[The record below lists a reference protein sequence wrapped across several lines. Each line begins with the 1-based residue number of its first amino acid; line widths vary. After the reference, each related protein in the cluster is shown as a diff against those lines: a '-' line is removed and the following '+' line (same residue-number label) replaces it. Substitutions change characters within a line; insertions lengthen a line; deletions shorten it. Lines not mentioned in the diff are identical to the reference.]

1 MNYTILIL
9 VNATPQWLS
18 LQRSERDHFVENE
31 IRPIFAKYGDSC
43 KIKLFDSDFTN
54 PSISDFMIVETEDL
68 QAFGFMMGYL
78 RESKTF
84 ATPYFELKEL
94 IVGVPN
100 NFRGSLDIMDVQ
112 QEALQN

>member
-18 LQRSERDHFVENE
+18 LQRSERDHFVETE
-31 IRPIFAKYGDSC
+31 LQPIFAKYGHSC
-43 KIKLFDSDFTN
+43 NIRLFDSDFTN
-54 PSISDFMIVETEDL
+54 PGVSDFIIVETEDL
-68 QAFGFMMGYL
+68 KEFGFMMGYL

-84 ATPYFELKEL
+84 AAPYFDIKDL

-100 NFRGSLDIMDVQ
+100 NFRGSLDIADIRG
-112 QEALQN
+112 